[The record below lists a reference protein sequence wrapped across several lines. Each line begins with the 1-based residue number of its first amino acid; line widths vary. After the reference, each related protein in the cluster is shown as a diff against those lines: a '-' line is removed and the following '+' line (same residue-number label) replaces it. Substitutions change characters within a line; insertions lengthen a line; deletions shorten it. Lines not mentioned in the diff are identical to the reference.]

1 LSFFATAGLAVFIL
15 ILFAGIFLN
24 LFGLPGTV
32 VIFFDV
38 LLYAIFTGFDRV
50 GLKIILFLF
59 FSTII
64 AETIDFLLGMSGSL
78 KPKFSRK
85 SFGAALI
92 GAITGVFI
100 FTPLFWGP
108 GTWLGFFL
116 GGLTGILIV
125 EFMRQSKLKGP
136 FRATNRA
143 VMAMA
148 GGKLL
153 KGLIALFMIAIS
165 LSNIYS

>member
-24 LFGLPGTV
+24 LFGLPGTL

-38 LLYAIFTGFDRV
+38 LFYAIFTGFERV
-50 GLKIILFLF
+50 GLKIILILLI
-59 FSTII
+59 SAII
-64 AETIDFLLGMSGSL
+64 AETIDFLMGMSTNL
-78 KPKFSRK
+78 KPLDARK
-85 SFGAALI
+85 SFRASVI
-92 GAITGVFI
+92 GAITGVVL

-108 GTWLGFFL
+108 GIWAGFFL
-116 GGLTGILIV
+116 GGLAGILII
-125 EFMRQSKLKGP
+125 EFLRQSKLRAP

-143 VMAMA
+143 IFAMI
-148 GGKLL
+148 GRKLL
-153 KGLIALFMIAIS
+153 KGVVALFMIALS